1 VLRDIVDMIP
11 AEWLAGEP
19 GFADA
24 EEVRAA
30 YAAYLSARLREP
42 RDWVLALEETAR

>member
-1 VLRDIVDMIP
+1 VLRDIIDMIP

-30 YAAYLSARLREP
+30 YLTYLGVRLREP